1 MDLPSIFS
9 TFHQTHITP
18 TKPIPTAVNSSSFC
32 FETPHKV
39 VPALQPVTNRTR
51 PSPIT
56 ATTKL
61 RPKSLFVTPTILNDA
76 TALSK
81 LQQIQSPTYD
91 MIIQTPCSSSTIHDA
106 ESILTSSSSSS
117 SSSTPLCHQQRKR
130 TTRYN
135 SLPTLNVPQA
145 ADLTIT
151 PQNEPCCNQNESGA
165 ELDQISDLTSKMFSS
180 AEEAEDDV
188 GLGVSGTSTS
198 SSSTIP
204 SWKNIAVTMKY
215 FLRRLMKL
223 ISGAHGRQF
232 PVKLTVIP
240 ISFLHETNS
249 VILKEVFEFDQSRR
263 VDRITLNSTFVCL
276 RGKCD
281 KILEMYDEGHVFAI
295 SFLLITV
302 A

>member
-1 MDLPSIFS
+1 M
-9 TFHQTHITP
+9 
-18 TKPIPTAVNSSSFC
+18 NSSSYC

-39 VPALQPVTNRTR
+39 VPVPQPVTTRTR

-56 ATTKL
+56 ATNKL

-81 LQQIQSPTYD
+81 LQQNQSPTYD

-117 SSSTPLCHQQRKR
+117 SSSSSTPLFHQQRKR
-130 TTRYN
+130 TTLYN

-145 ADLTIT
+145 ADSTIT
-151 PQNEPCCNQNESGA
+151 PQNEPCFNHNESSP

-180 AEEAEDDV
+180 GEEGEDV

-204 SWKNIAVTMKY
+204 SDAE
-215 FLRRLMKL
+215 RLM
-223 ISGAHGRQF
+223 Q
-232 PVKLTVIP
+232 
-240 ISFLHETNS
+240 
-249 VILKEVFEFDQSRR
+249 
-263 VDRITLNSTFVCL
+263 
-276 RGKCD
+276 
-281 KILEMYDEGHVFAI
+281 M
-295 SFLLITV
+295 
-302 A
+302 